1 MVKLMK
7 TAPPALDRRALP
19 GRKCMSTPLSE
30 QKSACSLPRVSEKG
44 CITFIGMAGAGKT
57 TVGRLVARALGWAFV
72 DSDHIIEAAFAAPLQ
87 RVADAMSKEAFIDME
102 AEIVSS
108 LRLCRTVIATGGSV
122 VYRQSTMEHLA
133 GLGPVVYLDVPMK
146 VILERIARN
155 PDRGLAIAPGQTVE
169 ELFLEREA
177 HYRRYATVSV
187 ASCGLSPSES
197 ARLAL
202 EKLALV

>member
-1 MVKLMK
+1 
-7 TAPPALDRRALP
+7 
-19 GRKCMSTPLSE
+19 
-30 QKSACSLPRVSEKG
+30 
-44 CITFIGMAGAGKT
+44 MAGAGKT

-177 HYRRYATVSV
+177 LYRRYATVSV